1 MLASFNENVDGY
13 RKFGQWNEKEQGRI
27 YPETRPDL
35 IFKATVHNHI
45 LRQFVKII
53 YHACEHAVQTG
64 DAGGDHDVA
73 ALDTLDAG
81 GQILCADTFGLDTSE
96 GSASEEERKS
106 LMRTDSLQGMYIG
119 ERRHDVHSTIWQI
132 KVQSED
138 TEGDWLQHRQPVVV
152 CAVRLGVVKTEFGY
166 VQCVGRGFYAR
177 SRYGRTLEQVK
188 LEQVRQPAKV
198 IQPDIRQPA
207 KVIQPDL
214 REMNLGCT
222 EMLEACEVPEA
233 LEQRVQQNIWGICGK
248 SPFRISVRSRTNAE
262 KPDQWCYFWGTQE
275 LEVLQAAVHFRGRGK
290 K

>member
-1 MLASFNENVDGY
+1 MLASFKENVDGY

-27 YPETRPDL
+27 YLETRPDL

-81 GQILCADTFGLDTSE
+81 GQILRADTFGLDTSE

-106 LMRTDSLQGMYIG
+106 LMRTDGLQGMYIG

-138 TEGDWLQHRQPVVV
+138 TERDWLQHRQPVVV

-177 SRYGRTLEQVK
+177 SRFGNLQRF
-188 LEQVRQPAKV
+188 
-198 IQPDIRQPA
+198 
-207 KVIQPDL
+207 IQPDL

-248 SPFRISVRSRTNAE
+248 SPFRISVRSRTNTE

-275 LEVLQAAVHFRGRGK
+275 LEVLQAAVHSRGRGK